1 MYDYSLCPNDT
12 VFCLDLVSFFAS
24 VSCVKLGYD
33 PLQTKLAVV
42 SDTTRPGSVVLAAT
56 KPLKKLGIKQGSRRY
71 DLDKIPGVIVVNPQM
86 DTYIR
91 CSNYIAK
98 IILQYVPPEF
108 YFQYS
113 IDECFIQTDKILPLF
128 ADSPR
133 EFAVKLQHEI
143 YRKTRGI
150 SAAVGIG
157 KNMLMAKIALDV
169 TAKHSPDLIAEW
181 DYSDVP
187 TKIWP
192 IRPLSKFWGI
202 STKTEAKLNR
212 KGIHTIG
219 DLAHYPLKYLQQE
232 FGVIGT
238 DLHLHSH
245 GIDFSR
251 ITDTYKPK
259 STSIGK
265 SQILMRDYKLE
276 EIPVILL
283 EQIEEVCYRMR
294 IKHKLAR
301 TVQFSVG
308 YSHSYGG
315 GFRKSVT
322 FERPTCMT
330 MDIYQICLK
339 YLMQLHTGEPIRN
352 ISISLT
358 NLVSEGEE
366 QISIFDD
373 VKKREQQVKLTRA
386 LDEIRTRFGKN
397 SILRAI
403 SYTPHSTIKYRNTL
417 IGGHQA

>member
-1 MYDYSLCPNDT
+1 MYDYSLCPNNT
-12 VFCLDLVSFFAS
+12 VLCLDLVSFFAS
-24 VSCVKLGYD
+24 VSCVKLGYN

-42 SDTTRPGSVVLAAT
+42 SDTSRPGSVVLAAT
-56 KPLKKLGIKQGSRRY
+56 KPLKSLGIKQGSRLY
-71 DLDKIPGVIVVNPQM
+71 HLANIPDVIVVNPQM

-91 CSNYIAK
+91 CSNYISK

-113 IDECFIQTDKILPLF
+113 IDECFIQIDNTLHLF
-128 ADSPR
+128 ANNPR

-157 KNMLMAKIALDV
+157 KNMLMAKIALD
-169 TAKHSPDLIAEW
+169 TEAKHNLDLIAEW
-181 DYSDVP
+181 NYSDVP
-187 TKIWP
+187 TKFWS

-212 KGIHTIG
+212 KGIRTIG
-219 DLAHYPLKYLQQE
+219 DLANYPLKYLQNE
-232 FGVIGT
+232 FGIIGT
-238 DLHLHSH
+238 DLHLHAH
-245 GIDFSR
+245 GIDFSL

-265 SQILMRDYKLE
+265 SQILMRDYTVE

-294 IKHKLAR
+294 MKQKQAR
-301 TVQFSVG
+301 TVQFSIG
-308 YSHSYGG
+308 YSQSYGG

-322 FERPTCMT
+322 FERPTSMT
-330 MDIYQICLK
+330 KDIYHICLK
-339 YLMQLHTGEPIRN
+339 YLMQLHTGEPIRS
-352 ISISLT
+352 ISISLK
-358 NLVSEGEE
+358 NLVNEGEE
-366 QISIFDD
+366 QISIFEDI
-373 VKKREQQVKLTRA
+373 KKREQQIKLTKTI
-386 LDEIRTRFGKN
+386 DEIRTRFGKN

-417 IGGHQA
+417 VGGHRA